1 MKPVSLSPPP
11 AALPEAAPRRR
22 QSGLP
27 KDVFDGIRT
36 GVLADRS
43 KFFMD
48 LTKICSPS
56 SRAN

>member
-1 MKPVSLSPPP
+1 MLKT
-11 AALPEAAPRRR
+11 AANPG
-22 QSGLP
+22 GLP